1 MEWAMGLMLVLALV
15 VGYLMGLFSNRSVY
29 DQGRSS
35 LRDSRDLLERGLE
48 MHGRTVEARSEL
60 AGMKG
65 QLVAEQAHMLDGL
78 RALEKQVM
86 KMDVTLGHL
95 FLQIQEA
102 QPTGRTALRGQ
113 AVATG
118 ETLPPFPGGG
128 VQRAKLPDMKV
139 EEGFVTETPTKPGV
153 VKHAPVSAVAE
164 PS

>member
-1 MEWAMGLMLVLALV
+1 MEWALGVMVLVALV
-15 VGYLMGLFSNRSVY
+15 VGYLMGLLSTKSVY
-29 DQGRSS
+29 EQGRSS
-35 LRDSRDLLERGLE
+35 LSDSRNLLERGLE

-60 AGMKG
+60 SDMKG
-65 QLVAEQAHMLDGL
+65 RLVADQTHMLDGL
-78 RALEKQVM
+78 RGLEKQVM

-128 VQRAKLPDMKV
+128 VQRAKLPELKV
-139 EEGFVTETPTKPGV
+139 EEGFTEMPPAKPGV
-153 VKHAPVSAVAE
+153 VKNAPVSAVAE